1 MKLDE
6 IQARADAATP
16 GPWAWTKPEPDAWDG
31 PDLYSQADD
40 TAFMFGASGGIN
52 VPSEDAAFIA
62 HARTDVP
69 VLLAAIQERDALLR
83 ELVTSP
89 NCGLSI
95 NWEDNPYCI
104 YCAATGKYV
113 SGVTHEPTCPI
124 ARARALLE
132 L

>member
-1 MKLDE
+1 MMLE
-6 IQARADAATP
+6 TP
-16 GPWAWTKPEPDAWDG
+16 EWT
-31 PDLYSQADD
+31 
-40 TAFMFGASGGIN
+40 
-52 VPSEDAAFIA
+52 AAFLEECVTTLTSENDQY
-62 HARTDVP
+62 R
-69 VLLAAIQERDALLR
+69 AAIQERDALLR